1 VSTNVGGAR
10 TLDEVTDY
18 LMKIGP
24 ASRLIGDA
32 DKALRPTAR
41 AAIAQSMAGFAVESG
56 VWCDAAVLLV
66 TAHA

>member
-1 VSTNVGGAR
+1 MHVGGAR
-10 TLDEVTDY
+10 TLDEATDY
-18 LMKIGP
+18 LMRIGP

-32 DKALRPTAR
+32 DEALRPTAR
-41 AAIAQSMAGFAVESG
+41 AAIARAIAGFAGENG